1 MNLKNVA
8 SVNDCKS
15 DLYDTAIDIVS
26 DAFIEEP
33 WFEYVLSS
41 IDVLYSDDKETAR
54 WRKRC
59 LMRAM
64 IEDDVA
70 RHGNS
75 GLYLLEDETA
85 ALGAYRYS
93 ELPSNSER
101 RAVKTSS
108 FIETATPEE
117 LKAIDDRK
125 HDIDRITINDWGPL
139 YEKRHG
145 RADADCIHIYAVA
158 VSKQARGSGAL
169 RRMFKSLFR
178 YADENA
184 LNTYLECYA
193 SRLCDIYK
201 HFGFE
206 IVEELSSD
214 SCAMRCWMM
223 KRQWEHPTIRQP

>member
-1 MNLKNVA
+1 MHLNDLIPISNHA
-8 SVNDCKS
+8 SN
-15 DLYDTAIDIVS
+15 LYDTAIDIVS
-26 DAFIEEP
+26 DAFLEEP

-75 GLYLLEDETA
+75 GLYLLKDETA
-85 ALGAYRYS
+85 ALGAYRYY

-125 HDIDRITINDWGPL
+125 HDIDRITMNDWGPL

-158 VSKQARGSGAL
+158 VSEQARGSGAL
-169 RRMFKSLFR
+169 RRMFESLFR

-193 SRLCDIYK
+193 SRLRDIYH

-206 IVEELSSD
+206 VVEELSSD
-214 SCAMRCWMM
+214 SCGMRCWMM
-223 KRQWEHPTIRQP
+223 KRSWEHPTIR